1 MNSTDQIIQDAA
13 TMQAF
18 KAKLVAAGEE
28 YCKGL
33 GEVYALGYLS
43 SLVENMMAKYPE
55 VRAEIQSALQQ
66 A

>member
-1 MNSTDQIIQDAA
+1 MNSTDQIIQNAA

-18 KAKLVAAGEE
+18 KEKLVAAGEE
-28 YCKGL
+28 YGKGL

-43 SLVENMMAKYPE
+43 SLVENLMAKYPE
-55 VRAEIQSALQQ
+55 VKTEIESALQQ